1 MEAFATAISTT
12 SVAVTYRSS
21 QSPIVYF
28 YVILLNRI
36 KISEFYFN
44 NMAARYTYKS
54 CKKKKFNICG
64 IADEL
69 RYHKWVAAM
78 KWRYQINIV
87 NTSFFIPEITNI
99 VTISRLYRSDI
110 FLNKCCHDIS
120 AINCGMKWRYQINI
134 ANISSFFFEITN
146 IVMISRLCRFD
157 ILLNRYRHDIFA
169 INYGDEVTISNQ
181 HYNNIITE
189 IDTIMT
195 WNLYRT
201 RINSTSLI
209 FSRFL

>member
-1 MEAFATAISTT
+1 MLSRYLGDKLWDEVTISNQ
-12 SVAVTYRSS
+12 YRKC
-21 QSPIVYF
+21 IFF
-28 YVILLNRI
+28 YPWN
-36 KISEFYFN
+36 
-44 NMAARYTYKS
+44 
-54 CKKKKFNICG
+54 
-64 IADEL
+64 
-69 RYHKWVAAM
+69 YH
-78 KWRYQINIV
+78 
-87 NTSFFIPEITNI
+87 I
-99 VTISRLYRSDI
+99 VTISRLYQSDI
-110 FLNKCCHDIS
+110 FLNKYCHDIS